1 MNRGSYCREV
11 IGKSAKGDMVRG
23 RVAGTGDPGNRATTK
38 MVCKAILRLALQPDD
53 SPGGRTRCGLLT
65 SASGLEVRYCR
76 PDCVPL
82 ACRLRPG
89 ELSASESHWIRLY
102 QPVHWCAIARS
113 RSSRRRIPAAGSRFL
128 TQ

>member
-53 SPGGRTRCGLLT
+53 SPGGQIGR
-65 SASGLEVRYCR
+65 AHV
-76 PDCVPL
+76 
-82 ACRLRPG
+82 
-89 ELSASESHWIRLY
+89 
-102 QPVHWCAIARS
+102 
-113 RSSRRRIPAAGSRFL
+113 
-128 TQ
+128 